1 MDVEKILEEYR
12 NGDEGKR
19 LRFFLAF
26 RDLRDDFSRIEQESP
41 DDDFA
46 IIRFPWSRKH
56 HVARAA

>member
-1 MDVEKILEEYR
+1 MDIEKILDEYR

-19 LRFFLAF
+19 LRLFLAF

-41 DDDFA
+41 DDDLALFK
-46 IIRFPWSRKH
+46 FPWSRKH